1 MINLPASPDEIVV
14 AEPAVQ
20 ETRKRRRR
28 PHEEK
33 KTYSKG
39 KHPILPAK
47 ECSKSCKNNCKK
59 EFSYEVRNKIHEEF
73 WSFDC
78 QQRRLWI
85 AQRCNMCNKLI
96 RNDPE
101 RKQQA

>member
-1 MINLPASPDEIVV
+1 MTNLPASPDEIVV

-28 PHEEK
+28 SHEEK
-33 KTYSKG
+33 KTCSKG
-39 KHPILPAK
+39 KHPILPTK

-59 EFSYEVRNKIHEEF
+59 EFSDEVRNKIHEEF
-73 WSFDC
+73 WSFDY

-85 AQRCNMCNKLI
+85 AQHVQQVDKKR
-96 RNDPE
+96 P
-101 RKQQA
+101 RKA